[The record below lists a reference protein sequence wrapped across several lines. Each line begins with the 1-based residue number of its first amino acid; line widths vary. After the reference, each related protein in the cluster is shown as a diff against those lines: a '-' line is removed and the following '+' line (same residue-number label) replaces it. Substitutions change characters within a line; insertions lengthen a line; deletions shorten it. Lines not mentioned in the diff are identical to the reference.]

1 MPVDSP
7 NDSKPLREIKHMLNL
22 EKESSKDNSENT
34 SSHTFTPTSNVR
46 NGFRRKKGDS
56 PFTYNLNLKVKKE
69 KKQSNCTNP
78 DPWARIVGSRNTA
91 AIYMNGVATTALFD
105 TGAEIQL
112 VSKQFCED
120 NEWEIQPIEKLTE
133 CSTVNGEIFGYEGFV
148 EVNVQIPG
156 RDFSED
162 HLFLVT
168 SEISHQKEIPVVLG
182 TYFIESL
189 SKYLHGID
197 KDEFDSLDYT
207 VKQAYLSWV
216 EATRIREKYGCE
228 PPLGFVKTTKTVL
241 IQAGTSRE
249 IHGLTKIKHGGYAVN
264 CISEAAIGQQL
275 PKGLKLIPGYSP
287 LSPGS
292 CRVSAVVEN
301 NTGKDITIPART
313 TICQLGLA
321 NRIPKLIYPGDD
333 CDNDHDPEEV
343 VDTDEGLTYKQFE
356 QYKTVSD
363 QLLTESE
370 IKSERTQ
377 PKVVI
382 EDIGPDM
389 EEDIKTQN
397 LNSDNTENTSIEDDG
412 SWILNLIDLSGLE
425 DWPEKLQQEAKEMLK
440 RNAKVFSKDDM
451 DMGRTNLVK
460 HHIKLTDPV
469 PFKEAYRKIS
479 PQMYDEVKT
488 HLQEMLDLGAI
499 RPSNSPWASAIV
511 LVRKK
516 DGRLRFCI
524 DLRKL
529 NNRTVKDAY
538 SLPRIESILDSLG
551 GAQIFYTLDLKAG
564 YWQVEMAEECKAY
577 TAFTCG
583 PLGFYECDTM
593 PFGATNAPATFQRLM
608 HDCLG
613 ELNINW
619 CIVYLDDI
627 IIFSDT
633 KEEHLKRLEAVFQ
646 KLCAAGLKLKPSK
659 CFFFREEI
667 EYLGYVV
674 SGKGIS
680 TNPKKIEA
688 VAKWPTPKT
697 EYDVR
702 SFLGFVG
709 YYRRFIKNFSRITK
723 PVREVITGLENQS
736 KRTAKKTYIEWTDA
750 ADTAF
755 EHLKAM
761 CVSTPILAYP
771 DYQLPFTLHTDSS
784 TDGLGTLLY
793 QKQDG
798 KLRVIAYASRSVSK
812 AESNY
817 PAHKLEFLALK
828 WAVCEKFHEY
838 LYGSKSFEVF
848 TDDNPLTYVLTSAKL
863 DACGQRW
870 VAKLANYNFSIKYRC
885 GVSNTE
891 ADALSRIKWP
901 EALSDNVYIDNGCMD
916 THVINAILTGA
927 VTKSSLIESVSC
939 STKVIPTELDK
950 ETGKLS
956 SINWAKEQRLD
967 PNLGVIIRLI
977 ESGQLTKRKLQ
988 GKDSSEVKSFLR
1000 NKKSLKLVKDVLYR
1014 KSYSDNSTSKKTL
1027 WQLVV
1032 PKLFKERA
1040 LLGCHD
1046 DVGHQGILRTLSLL
1060 RERFYWPGMQEE
1072 ATQHVLKCSRC
1083 LRRKTPP
1090 QVAPLQPILVTQ
1102 PLELVHMDYLSL
1114 EPSKGNIENV
1124 LVITDHFT
1132 RYALAYPSKTQTA
1145 QATARI
1151 LWDNFIC
1158 HYGFPEKFISD
1169 QGRNFESDLI
1179 KELCKIAG
1187 VKKVHTTPYHP
1198 QGNGQC
1204 ERFNSTLCNMLGTL
1218 SKEEKS
1224 DWKSHLGCMTHA
1236 YNCTKHASTTYS
1248 PYYLMFDRHPRLP
1261 IDVEFGLNKPN
1272 CSDNSSKSRYIQ
1284 KLRRRLNYAFQK
1296 ASKYSDQQAGKYK
1309 HSYEKSVK
1317 GPQLHENDLVLV
1329 KIVAHKGIH
1338 KLQDRWEPEEY
1349 VVIEQPIAG
1358 TPVYKVKPVNG
1369 DNVRTLHRNLLL
1381 PLGVKLE
1388 PDYESDDSILE
1399 EDSDEDEGGF
1409 VGNPTIG
1416 SPDKLSHNEKKEDS
1430 SKPKKHVEFESSD
1443 TNLRSDIRKTPESL
1457 LQDVDNSILSSDKS
1471 DKVSLKA
1478 DEDSSDKLISMDVSL
1493 PSQYLLPNLDDS
1505 SSDEETEVT
1514 ELCTEVEPTINDSGK
1529 EMQSINSE
1537 ADSLVDTR
1545 ELLEFI
1551 DTMDVGDTS
1560 KVDKSDT
1567 QEESVHDVTRQD
1579 EIDPKSESQFSSFMS
1594 YHEGESSSLDPGTNG
1609 KELCKSP
1616 IEDSTKRHDSGVV
1629 DQRDINSHDSDMIA
1643 YESNNTSVP
1652 SIDISDYSSIDS
1664 QSKSVTDEAS
1674 VNPIVDVEVEPVR
1687 RSARERKQTQFF
1699 GNPWLYRITYNL
1711 TPRVLS
1717 DLLQHVPDI
1726 RDSLTDMN

>member
-1 MPVDSP
+1 M
-7 NDSKPLREIKHMLNL
+7 
-22 EKESSKDNSENT
+22 
-34 SSHTFTPTSNVR
+34 
-46 NGFRRKKGDS
+46 
-56 PFTYNLNLKVKKE
+56 
-69 KKQSNCTNP
+69 
-78 DPWARIVGSRNTA
+78 
-91 AIYMNGVATTALFD
+91 
-105 TGAEIQL
+105 
-112 VSKQFCED
+112 
-120 NEWEIQPIEKLTE
+120 
-133 CSTVNGEIFGYEGFV
+133 
-148 EVNVQIPG
+148 
-156 RDFSED
+156 
-162 HLFLVT
+162 
-168 SEISHQKEIPVVLG
+168 
-182 TYFIESL
+182 
-189 SKYLHGID
+189 
-197 KDEFDSLDYT
+197 
-207 VKQAYLSWV
+207 
-216 EATRIREKYGCE
+216 
-228 PPLGFVKTTKTVL
+228 
-241 IQAGTSRE
+241 
-249 IHGLTKIKHGGYAVN
+249 
-264 CISEAAIGQQL
+264 
-275 PKGLKLIPGYSP
+275 
-287 LSPGS
+287 
-292 CRVSAVVEN
+292 
-301 NTGKDITIPART
+301 
-313 TICQLGLA
+313 
-321 NRIPKLIYPGDD
+321 
-333 CDNDHDPEEV
+333 
-343 VDTDEGLTYKQFE
+343 
-356 QYKTVSD
+356 
-363 QLLTESE
+363 
-370 IKSERTQ
+370 
-377 PKVVI
+377 
-382 EDIGPDM
+382 
-389 EEDIKTQN
+389 
-397 LNSDNTENTSIEDDG
+397 
-412 SWILNLIDLSGLE
+412 
-425 DWPEKLQQEAKEMLK
+425 
-440 RNAKVFSKDDM
+440 
-451 DMGRTNLVK
+451 
-460 HHIKLTDPV
+460 
-469 PFKEAYRKIS
+469 
-479 PQMYDEVKT
+479 
-488 HLQEMLDLGAI
+488 
-499 RPSNSPWASAIV
+499 

-551 GAQIFYTLDLKAG
+551 GAQIFSTLDLKAG
-564 YWQVEMAEECKAY
+564 YWQVEMAEECKVY

-613 ELNINW
+613 ELNMNW

-659 CFFFREEI
+659 CFFFRKEI
-667 EYLGYVV
+667 EYLGHVV

-688 VAKWPTPKT
+688 VSKWPTPKT
-697 EYDVR
+697 VYDVR

-723 PVREVITGLENQS
+723 PIREVITGLENQS
-736 KRTAKKTYIEWTDA
+736 KRAAKKTYIEWTDA
-750 ADTAF
+750 ANTAF
-755 EHLKAM
+755 EHLKIM

-771 DYQLPFTLHTDSS
+771 NYQLPFSLHTDSS
-784 TDGLGTLLY
+784 TDGLGAVLY

-798 KLRVIAYASRSVSK
+798 KQRVIAYASRSVSK

-838 LYGSKSFEVF
+838 LYGSKPFEVF
-848 TDDNPLTYVLTSAKL
+848 TDNNPLTYVLTSAKL

-901 EALSDNVYIDNGCMD
+901 EALSENVDIDNGCMD
-916 THVINAILTGA
+916 THVINTILTGA

-939 STKVIPTELDK
+939 KAKIIPTELDK
-950 ETGKLS
+950 DTGKLS
-956 SINWAKEQRLD
+956 DINWIKEQRLD
-967 PNLGVIIRLI
+967 PHLGVIIRLI
-977 ESGQLTKRKLQ
+977 ESGQLNKRKLQ

-1032 PKLFKERA
+1032 PKLFRERA

-1083 LRRKTPP
+1083 LRRKSPP

-1218 SKEEKS
+1218 SEEEKS

-1248 PYYLMFDRHPRLP
+1248 PYYLMFGRHPRLP
-1261 IDVEFGLNKPN
+1261 IDVEFGLHKSN
-1272 CSDNSSKSRYIQ
+1272 CGDNSSKSRYIQ

-1296 ASKYSDQQAGKYK
+1296 ANKYSDQQASKYK
-1309 HSYEKSVK
+1309 HSYDKSVK

-1329 KIVAHKGIH
+1329 KIVAHKGRH

-1369 DNVRTLHRNLLL
+1369 DNIRTLHRNLLL

-1399 EDSDEDEGGF
+1399 EDSDEDEGGLM
-1409 VGNPTIG
+1409 GDPTVK
-1416 SPDKLSHNEKKEDS
+1416 SSDEVSHNEKEIDS
-1430 SKPKKHVEFESSD
+1430 SKPKKHVKFESLETD
-1443 TNLRSDIRKTPESL
+1443 MKSDITRTPEL
-1457 LQDVDNSILSSDKS
+1457 LPQDADKSTLSSNDS
-1471 DKVSLKA
+1471 DNVSTKPH
-1478 DEDSSDKLISMDVSL
+1478 EDSSDKLIPIEVSL
-1493 PSQYLLPNLDDS
+1493 PSRYLLPNLDDS

-1514 ELCTEVEPTINDSGK
+1514 ELCAEVETTNNDNGK
-1529 EMQSINSE
+1529 EMHSNSSE
-1537 ADSLVDTR
+1537 ANSLVDTR
-1545 ELLEFI
+1545 EFLEFVNTLDVD
-1551 DTMDVGDTS
+1551 DTG
-1560 KVDKSDT
+1560 KVDESDT
-1567 QEESVHDVTRQD
+1567 KEESVHEVTRQD
-1579 EIDPKSESQFSSFMS
+1579 EIDPMSESQFSSFMS

-1609 KELCKSP
+1609 KELSKSP

-1629 DQRDINSHDSDMIA
+1629 DHRDSNSHDSDLIA

-1652 SIDISDYSSIDS
+1652 SIDISDHSDIHFQS
-1664 QSKSVTDEAS
+1664 QNMTDDTS
-1674 VNPIVDVEVEPVR
+1674 VNPMVDVEVEPVR
-1687 RSARERKQTQFF
+1687 RSARERKQTQLF
-1699 GNPWLYRITYNL
+1699 GNPWLYRITCNL

-1726 RDSLTDMN
+1726 SDSLTD

>member
-1 MPVDSP
+1 
-7 NDSKPLREIKHMLNL
+7 MLTL
-22 EKESSKDNSENT
+22 EKDSSKTDSGNT
-34 SSHTFTPTSNVR
+34 SSHTFTPTPNVKK
-46 NGFRRKKGDS
+46 GFRRKKGDS
-56 PFTYNLNLKVKKE
+56 PFIYNLNLKVKKE
-69 KKQSNCTNP
+69 KKQSNVTNP

-91 AIYMNGVATTALFD
+91 AIYMDGIATTALFD

-133 CSTVNGEIFGYEGFV
+133 CSTVSGEIFGYEGFV

-168 SEISHQKEIPVVLG
+168 SELSHQKEIPVVLG
-182 TYFIESL
+182 TYFIASL
-189 SKYLHGID
+189 SEYLHGID
-197 KDEFDSLDYT
+197 ETEFDSLDYP

-216 EATRIREKYGCE
+216 EATRIRKEYGCE
-228 PPLGFVKTTKTVL
+228 PPLGFVKTTKPVL
-241 IQAGTSRE
+241 IQAGMCKE
-249 IHGLTKIKHGGYAVN
+249 IHGLTKIKHGGYTVN
-264 CISEAAIGQQL
+264 CISEPAIGQQL

-301 NTGKDITIPART
+301 TTNGDITIPARA

-321 NRIPKLIYPGDD
+321 NKIPKLIYPGDD
-333 CDNDHDPEEV
+333 YDNDQDPEEV

-363 QLLTESE
+363 QLQTETE
-370 IKSERTQ
+370 IKSEKTQ
-377 PKVVI
+377 PKVVV
-382 EDIGPDM
+382 ENIGPDL
-389 EEDIKTQN
+389 EEDIQPQN
-397 LNSDNTENTSIEDDG
+397 LSSENTENTSAEDDG
-412 SWILNLIDLSGLE
+412 SWILNLVDLSGLE
-425 DWPEKLQQEAKEMLK
+425 NWPENLQHEAKEMLK

-469 PFKEAYRKIS
+469 PFKEAYRRIP
-479 PQMYDEVKT
+479 PQMYDEVKA
-488 HLQEMLDLGAI
+488 HIQEMLDLGAI

-551 GAQIFYTLDLKAG
+551 GAQIFSTLDLKAG

-613 ELNINW
+613 ELNMNW

-659 CFFFREEI
+659 CFFFKEEI
-667 EYLGYVV
+667 EYLGHVV

-688 VAKWPTPKT
+688 VSKWPTPRT
-697 EYDVR
+697 VYDVR

-709 YYRRFIKNFSRITK
+709 YYRRFIKNFSKITK
-723 PVREVITGLENQS
+723 SIREVITGLENQS
-736 KRTAKKTYIEWTDA
+736 KRAAKKTYIEWSDA

-755 EHLKAM
+755 EQLKAM

-771 DYQLPFTLHTDSS
+771 NYQLPFTLHTDSS
-784 TDGLGTLLY
+784 TDGLGAVLY

-798 KLRVIAYASRSVSK
+798 KMRVIAYASRSVSK
-812 AESNY
+812 AEANY

-838 LYGSKSFEVF
+838 LYGSKPFEVF
-848 TDDNPLTYVLTSAKL
+848 TDNNPLTYVLTSAKL

-870 VAKLANYNFSIKYRC
+870 VAKLANYNFSIKYKC
-885 GVSNTE
+885 GVSNAE

-901 EALSDNVYIDNGCMD
+901 EALSENVDIDNGCMD
-916 THVINAILTGA
+916 THIINAILSGA

-939 STKVIPTELDK
+939 SAEMIPTELDK
-950 ETGKLS
+950 NTDNLS
-956 SINWAKEQRLD
+956 GINWSKEQRLD

-977 ESGQLTKRKLQ
+977 ESKQLAKRKLQ

-1000 NKKSLKLVKDVLYR
+1000 NRKNLKLFKDVLYR

-1027 WQLVV
+1027 WQLIV
-1032 PKLFKERA
+1032 PKLFRERA

-1046 DVGHQGILRTLSLL
+1046 DVGHQGMLRTLSLL

-1072 ATQHVLKCSRC
+1072 ATQHILKCSRC

-1218 SKEEKS
+1218 SEEEKS
-1224 DWKSHLGCMTHA
+1224 DWKSYLGCMTHA

-1248 PYYLMFDRHPRLP
+1248 PYYLMFGRHPRLP

-1272 CSDNSSKSRYIQ
+1272 CGDNSSKSRYIQ

-1296 ASKYSDQQAGKYK
+1296 ASKYSDQQASKYK
-1309 HSYEKSVK
+1309 KGYDKSAK
-1317 GPQLHENDLVLV
+1317 GPQLYENDLVLV
-1329 KIVAHKGIH
+1329 KIVAHKGRH

-1399 EDSDEDEGGF
+1399 EDSDENEEEF
-1409 VGNPTIG
+1409 VGDPTTG
-1416 SPDKLSHNEKKEDS
+1416 SSDKVSSGKKKEDS
-1430 SKPKKHVEFESSD
+1430 GKPKRHVKFESSD
-1443 TNLRSDIRKTPESL
+1443 TDLKSDGIQTPEL
-1457 LQDVDNSILSSDKS
+1457 LHQDVDNSALSSNKS
-1471 DKVSLKA
+1471 DSESVK
-1478 DEDSSDKLISMDVSL
+1478 ENEGSSDKLIPMDVSL
-1493 PSQYLLPNLDDS
+1493 PSQYLVPNLDDTS
-1505 SSDEETEVT
+1505 INEKTEVT
-1514 ELCTEVEPTINDSGK
+1514 ELCTEIEPTIDNHGE

-1537 ADSLVDTR
+1537 AESLVDTK
-1545 ELLEFI
+1545 EFLEFV
-1551 DTMDVGDTS
+1551 DTMDVVDTS
-1560 KVDKSDT
+1560 KSDESDT
-1567 QEESVHDVTRQD
+1567 QGESVHDVTRQD
-1579 EIDPKSESQFSSFMS
+1579 DVDPKSESQFSSFMS
-1594 YHEGESSSLDPGTNG
+1594 YHEGESSSLDPSTDEM
-1609 KELCKSP
+1609 ELSKSP
-1616 IEDSTKRHDSGVV
+1616 IEDSTERSDSGVV
-1629 DQRDINSHDSDMIA
+1629 DQKDVSSHDGDVIA
-1643 YESNNTSVP
+1643 YESNDTSVP
-1652 SIDISDYSSIDS
+1652 SIDISDTNNMHS
-1664 QSKSVTDEAS
+1664 QSQYVADDEM
-1674 VNPIVDVEVEPVR
+1674 VNPVVDVEIEPVR
-1687 RSARERKQTQFF
+1687 RSAREKKQTQLF
-1699 GNPWLYRITYNL
+1699 GNPWLYRITCTL

-1717 DLLQHVPDI
+1717 DLLQHVPDMN
-1726 RDSLTDMN
+1726 DSLTDMK

>member
-1 MPVDSP
+1 M
-7 NDSKPLREIKHMLNL
+7 
-22 EKESSKDNSENT
+22 
-34 SSHTFTPTSNVR
+34 
-46 NGFRRKKGDS
+46 
-56 PFTYNLNLKVKKE
+56 
-69 KKQSNCTNP
+69 
-78 DPWARIVGSRNTA
+78 SR
-91 AIYMNGVATTALFD
+91 
-105 TGAEIQL
+105 
-112 VSKQFCED
+112 
-120 NEWEIQPIEKLTE
+120 
-133 CSTVNGEIFGYEGFV
+133 
-148 EVNVQIPG
+148 
-156 RDFSED
+156 
-162 HLFLVT
+162 
-168 SEISHQKEIPVVLG
+168 
-182 TYFIESL
+182 
-189 SKYLHGID
+189 YLHGID
-197 KDEFDSLDYT
+197 KNEFDSLDYT
-207 VKQAYLSWV
+207 VKQAYLSWG

-228 PPLGFVKTTKTVL
+228 PPIGFVKTTKPVL

-249 IHGLTKIKHGGYAVN
+249 IHGLTKIKHGVYAVN
-264 CISEAAIGQQL
+264 CISEPAIGQQL

-301 NTGKDITIPART
+301 STGKDITIPART

-333 CDNDHDPEEV
+333 CDNDQDPEEI
-343 VDTDEGLTYKQFE
+343 VDTDEGLAYQQFE

-370 IKSERTQ
+370 IKSEKTQ

-389 EEDIKTQN
+389 EEDIKPQN
-397 LNSDNTENTSIEDDG
+397 SKSENTENTSIEDDG
-412 SWILNLIDLSGLE
+412 SWILNLIDLSDLE
-425 DWPEKLQQEAKEMLK
+425 NWPEKLQHEAKEMLK

-469 PFKEAYRKIS
+469 PFKEAYRRIP

-529 NNRTVKDAY
+529 NNRTVKDGY

-551 GAQIFYTLDLKAG
+551 GAQIFSTLDLKAG

-613 ELNINW
+613 ELNMNW

-667 EYLGYVV
+667 EYLGHVV

-688 VAKWPTPKT
+688 VSKWPTPKT
-697 EYDVR
+697 VYNVR

-709 YYRRFIKNFSRITK
+709 YYRRFSQNFSRITK
-723 PVREVITGLENQS
+723 PIREVITGLENQS
-736 KRTAKKTYIEWTDA
+736 KRSAKKTYIEWSDA
-750 ADTAF
+750 ADVAF

-784 TDGLGTLLY
+784 TDGLGAVLY

-798 KLRVIAYASRSVSK
+798 KLTVIAYASRPVSK

-848 TDDNPLTYVLTSAKL
+848 TDNNPLTYVLTSAKL

-870 VAKLANYNFSIKYRC
+870 IAKLANYNFSIKYRC

-901 EALSDNVYIDNGCMD
+901 EALSENVDIENGCMD

-939 STKVIPTELDK
+939 SAKIIPTELDK
-950 ETGKLS
+950 DTGKLS
-956 SINWAKEQRLD
+956 DINWTKEQRLD

-977 ESGQLTKRKLQ
+977 ESGQLNKRKLQ

-1000 NKKSLKLVKDVLYR
+1000 NKKSLKLVKDVLYK
-1014 KSYSDNSTSKKTL
+1014 KSFSDNSTSKKTL

-1032 PKLFKERA
+1032 PKLFRERA

-1060 RERFYWPGMQEE
+1060 RERFYWPSMQEE

-1102 PLELVHMDYLSL
+1102 PLELVHMDYLFL

-1218 SKEEKS
+1218 SEEEKS

-1248 PYYLMFDRHPRLP
+1248 AYYLMFGRHIRLP

-1296 ASKYSDQQAGKYK
+1296 ASKYSDQQASKYK
-1309 HSYEKSVK
+1309 HSYDKSVK

-1329 KIVAHKGIH
+1329 KIVAHKGRH

-1388 PDYESDDSILE
+1388 PDYELDDSILE

-1409 VGNPTIG
+1409 VGNPTVR
-1416 SPDKLSHNEKKEDS
+1416 SSDKLSHDEKKEDS
-1430 SKPKKHVEFESSD
+1430 SKPKKHVKFESSD
-1443 TNLRSDIRKTPESL
+1443 PNMKSDVTQTPEL
-1457 LQDVDNSILSSDKS
+1457 LSQDVDGSALSSDKS
-1471 DKVSLKA
+1471 DDRSVKT
-1478 DEDSSDKLISMDVSL
+1478 DGDSSDKLIPMDVSL

-1514 ELCTEVEPTINDSGK
+1514 ELCTETEPTISDNGK

-1537 ADSLVDTR
+1537 AESLVDTK
-1545 ELLEFI
+1545 EFLEFV
-1551 DTMDVGDTS
+1551 DTMDVEDTS
-1560 KVDKSDT
+1560 KVDESDT
-1567 QEESVHDVTRQD
+1567 HGESVHDVTRQD

-1629 DQRDINSHDSDMIA
+1629 DQGDINPYDSDLIA
-1643 YESNNTSVP
+1643 YESNDTSVP
-1652 SIDISDYSSIDS
+1652 SIDISDHSIIHS
-1664 QSKSVTDEAS
+1664 QSQNMTDDAS
-1674 VNPIVDVEVEPVR
+1674 VNPIIDVEVEPVR

-1699 GNPWLYRITYNL
+1699 GNPWLYRITCNL

-1726 RDSLTDMN
+1726 NDSLIDKD